1 MSAAASKTV
10 DAERETKADGND
22 YTSSDAADAKA
33 TALLQKVLS
42 AIRPARKDSPSF
54 SEKLHIF
61 IHEWR
66 TNAGLRSEPLSSK
79 GKALRKEYMKP
90 GAKTEEAMKLFADA
104 DEQERAVLRT
114 MIDKLGS
121 AAGRAS
127 LINSDDA
134 HHDAATDAQ
143 PCEASI
149 EMPTEDCIP
158 AAGTPVTFRELS
170 SSECVHLN
178 GTSGLILGYAAC
190 VERYIVRCESGQTV
204 RVRRGNIN
212 VSAATI
218 SDLVG
223 SYQAMHSQDDVQLLR
238 SVHGEQSTCALIQTL
253 LPLPNRAWT
262 VTDDLWL
269 IAEVWR
275 VRAGA

>member
-1 MSAAASKTV
+1 MPVSLMGAAASKTV

-66 TNAGLRSEPLSSK
+66 MNAGLRSEPLSSK

-212 VSAATI
+212 DAVCFHPRSKLI
-218 SDLVG
+218 FFYRRSNRRRG
-223 SYQAMHSQDDVQLLR
+223 S
-238 SVHGEQSTCALIQTL
+238 
-253 LPLPNRAWT
+253 
-262 VTDDLWL
+262 
-269 IAEVWR
+269 
-275 VRAGA
+275 